1 MTYSETIV
9 MELQEK
15 LVDRDLVIEQMNNKN
30 MLLRE
35 QLSSS

>member
-15 LVDRDLVIEQMNNKN
+15 LVDRDLVIEQVNNKN